1 MKKSVEILN
10 KKASFSYSLTDHY
23 TAGIQLKGSEIK
35 SIRNRDIVIKDSY
48 CILIDREI
56 WVKNI
61 YVSKYKQ
68 DSREDYNPNRDK
80 KLLLQKPEIKKITK
94 SIEEK
99 GMAVIPTKLF
109 ISEKGLAKI
118 EIAIGKGKKMY
129 DKRED
134 LKKKDIEKDIARIK
148 KGGIYP
154 PNFNE

>member
-35 SIRNRDIVIKDSY
+35 SIRNRDVVIKDSY
-48 CILIDREI
+48 CILIDSEI

-80 KLLLQKPEIKKITK
+80 KLLKK
-94 SIEEK
+94 
-99 GMAVIPTKLF
+99 L
-109 ISEKGLAKI
+109 
-118 EIAIGKGKKMY
+118 
-129 DKRED
+129 REN
-134 LKKKDIEKDIARIK
+134 KKKEKAGQR
-148 KGGIYP
+148 
-154 PNFNE
+154 EA